1 MPKSPVF
8 IVGSP
13 RSGTSILVDAMISVG
28 YQGFREGNFLTL
40 MTTIDRVVERHFSV
54 FAKDNAQILVSQVDP
69 ILLKRRIEDIFR
81 EFTDNLNTAPLWFDK
96 TGNPEMIQAVPTL
109 RRFWPSSVFI
119 FAKRRAIENIT
130 SRQKKFPG
138 LTFEYHCADWAR
150 NMASWR
156 KVREQIPPEVYIEV
170 DQQDLIRKP
179 NASSAQIA
187 GLLELEE
194 VHIEELVRIFR
205 SNRPQETIA
214 GSAEKILSLGALPW
228 SEAQLA
234 IFRRHCANEMEAY
247 GYSADE
253 TYYRKAQD
261 D

>member
-1 MPKSPVF
+1 MPKSPAF

-13 RSGTSILVDAMISVG
+13 RSGTSILVDAMIDVG

-40 MTTIDRVVERHFSV
+40 MTTINRIVDRHFSV
-54 FAKDNAQILVSQVDP
+54 FAKGNAQILVAQIDP
-69 ILLKRRIEDIFR
+69 TLLKSRIEDIFH
-81 EFTDNLNTAPLWFDK
+81 ELTDNLNTAPLWFDK

-109 RRFWPSSVFI
+109 RRFWPGSVFI

-150 NMASWR
+150 NMAAWR
-156 KVREQIPPEVYIEV
+156 NIREQIPRGGYIEL

-179 NASSAQIA
+179 NASAEQIA

-194 VHIEELVRIFR
+194 IHVEKLVRTFR

-214 GSAEKILSLGALPW
+214 GSAEKILSLDALPW
-228 SEAQLA
+228 SDAQLA
-234 IFRRHCANEMEAY
+234 IFRKYCANEMEAY
-247 GYSADE
+247 GYSTDE
-253 TYYRKAQD
+253 TYYGKSTEN
-261 D
+261 